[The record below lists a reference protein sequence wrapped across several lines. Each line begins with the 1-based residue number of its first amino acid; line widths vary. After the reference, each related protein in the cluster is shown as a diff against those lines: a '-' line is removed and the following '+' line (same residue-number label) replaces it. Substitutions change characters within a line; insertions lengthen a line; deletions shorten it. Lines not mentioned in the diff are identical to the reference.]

1 MMSEVHVHGVTTENA
16 RAAIEGAGARA
27 VAHGGLAAVVTDAA
41 AETRAATL
49 MRRHWDV
56 LEAVAATAT
65 VVPVQFGTAMAGEDA
80 VAAEFLAPRREQL
93 LAQFA
98 ALDGKVQMSLKGSYD
113 ESQLLRS
120 VVEGSP
126 AVARLREQVRGLS
139 EDAGRY
145 ERIRLG
151 ELVAAEVERIRER
164 DARVLHEQLDP
175 LAVATSREAVG
186 GLHAAVNSAFL
197 VERARTAE
205 FARVVEGVAAQLE
218 DRIELR
224 VLGPLPPY
232 SFVAEQVPAW
242 A

>member
-1 MMSEVHVHGVTTENA
+1 
-16 RAAIEGAGARA
+16 
-27 VAHGGLAAVVTDAA
+27 
-41 AETRAATL
+41 
-49 MRRHWDV
+49 V

-205 FARVVEGVAAQLE
+205 FARVVEGLAAQLE